1 MTRHR
6 RLLLSAAFFLLLFG
20 GASSVRAAEGKEG
33 VSPNE
38 GITEVFKWINF
49 AIVVGGLAYT
59 CVKWGPAFF
68 RGRAEKIGA
77 AITQAAA
84 VKAEADRQ
92 LQDAQTRLRGIDQE
106 VGSLRIAA
114 GRDAVAEAE
123 RVRAITR
130 GEIEKVHFAASAEIE
145 AAERAA
151 RMELKALAAKL
162 AVDGAESLLAKQLTP
177 KAQEALVNAFVLN
190 LAGRPN

>member
-6 RLLLSAAFFLLLFG
+6 RLLLFVAFCVLLLG
-20 GASSVRAAEGKEG
+20 GACSARGAEEKESNSSG
-33 VSPNE
+33 E

-49 AIVVGGLAYT
+49 AIVAGGLVYL
-59 CVKWGPAFF
+59 CVKRGPAFF

-177 KAQEALVNAFVLN
+177 KVQEALVNAFVQD

>member
-6 RLLLSAAFFLLLFG
+6 RLLLSVAFCVLLLG
-20 GASSVRAAEGKEG
+20 GAASARGADEKESNSSG
-33 VSPNE
+33 E
-38 GITEVFKWINF
+38 GITKVFKWINF
-49 AIVVGGLAYT
+49 AIVAGGLVYL
-59 CVKWGPAFF
+59 CVKRGPAFF

-77 AITQAAA
+77 AIAQAAA

-114 GRDAVAEAE
+114 GRDAAAEAE

-130 GEIEKVHFAASAEIE
+130 VEIEKVHFAASAEIE

-151 RMELKALAAKL
+151 RLELKVLAAKL